1 MCTPGTLEIVG
12 ADVHRYKRSAAAAG
26 DCVCVATEDI
36 ALLLSVCSDSS
47 RSAGAVFVLDHV
59 LIAGCTTA
67 LVRVRFTMSFEW
79 QNGLAPRPD
88 RSGVHFSIEHQQLI
102 GTPHL
107 L

>member
-47 RSAGAVFVLDHV
+47 IRWRSICLDHV

-88 RSGVHFSIEHQQLI
+88 WSGVHFSIGHQQLI